1 MERSGKFT
9 RRNLLWNL
17 ICGPL
22 YEAELVE
29 REVEAEVIVGHGNK
43 QGTLH

>member
-1 MERSGKFT
+1 MEQSGKFT
-9 RRNLLWNL
+9 RRNLVRKL
-17 ICGPL
+17 IRGPL
-22 YEAELVE
+22 NEAELVE